1 MVIRSLPF
9 GCISFVPFLYQ
20 FNVCS
25 NLYVRTIFCL
35 STELVSGMLVA
46 LLTLHFNLVLH
57 YL

>member
-1 MVIRSLPF
+1 MVIRFLPF

-20 FNVCS
+20 FNACYNV
-25 NLYVRTIFCL
+25 YVRTIFCF

-46 LLTLHFNLVLH
+46 LLTLHFKLVLH